1 MCTLAASPLSAERRR
16 RPRLLVP
23 SSSISLRGVGDDA
36 SALQAALSDEVLVF
50 TSPAAVRFAAPAGSP
65 MAFTVRGAVLALRT
79 ADAQEIFVE
88 RVS

>member
-1 MCTLAASPLSAERRR
+1 MQQRIPLAAIAPGETVRVAEIRVEGALRRR
-16 RPRLLVP
+16 LFDLGLILQTLV
-23 SSSISLRGVGDDA
+23 SC
-36 SALQAALSDEVLVF
+36 
-50 TSPAAVRFAAPAGSP
+50 RFAAPAGSP

>member
-1 MCTLAASPLSAERRR
+1 MQQRIPLAAIAPGETVRVAEIRVEGALRRR
-16 RPRLLVP
+16 LFDLGLIPQTLV
-23 SSSISLRGVGDDA
+23 SY
-36 SALQAALSDEVLVF
+36 
-50 TSPAAVRFAAPAGSP
+50 RFAAPAGSP

>member
-1 MCTLAASPLSAERRR
+1 MQQRIPLAAIAPGETVRVAEIRVEGALRRR
-16 RPRLLVP
+16 LFDLGLIPQTLV
-23 SSSISLRGVGDDA
+23 SCG
-36 SALQAALSDEVLVF
+36 
-50 TSPAAVRFAAPAGSP
+50 FAAPAGSP

>member
-1 MCTLAASPLSAERRR
+1 MQQRIPLAAIAPGETVRVAEIRVEGALRRR
-16 RPRLLVP
+16 LFDLGLIPQTLV
-23 SSSISLRGVGDDA
+23 S
-36 SALQAALSDEVLVF
+36 F
-50 TSPAAVRFAAPAGSP
+50 RFAAPAGSP